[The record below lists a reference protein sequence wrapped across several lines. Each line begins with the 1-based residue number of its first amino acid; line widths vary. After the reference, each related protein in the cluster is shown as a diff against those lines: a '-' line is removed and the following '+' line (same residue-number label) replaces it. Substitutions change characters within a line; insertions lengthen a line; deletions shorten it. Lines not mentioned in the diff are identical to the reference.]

1 MSLSGLPAQARQ
13 YLTLGTRLF
22 ALLVNLG
29 APVTS
34 AAQEIPKHSGTAT
47 PIKHVILIIGENRT
61 FDHVFATLSAEAPGS
76 RLERQQSYRSLSK
89 PQPDCCQPAKLVGG

>member
-13 YLTLGTRLF
+13 HLMVGTSLF

-34 AAQEIPKHSGTAT
+34 AAQELPKHSGTAT
-47 PIKHVILIIGENRT
+47 PIKHVIVIIGEKSNLRSRVR
-61 FDHVFATLSAEAPGS
+61 HLSAEASRS
-76 RLERQQSYRSLSK
+76 RLEL
-89 PQPDCCQPAKLVGG
+89 

>member
-13 YLTLGTRLF
+13 HLMVGTSLF

-34 AAQEIPKHSGTAT
+34 AALDPQAFRYSHA
-47 PIKHVILIIGENRT
+47 HQACHR
-61 FDHVFATLSAEAPGS
+61 DHRRKSNLRSRVRPLSAEAS
-76 RLERQQSYRSLSK
+76 RSRV
-89 PQPDCCQPAKLVGG
+89 KL

>member
-13 YLTLGTRLF
+13 HLMVGPRLF

-34 AAQEIPKHSGTAT
+34 AAQELPKHSGTAT
-47 PIKHVILIIGENRT
+47 PSIM
-61 FDHVFATLSAEAPGS
+61 SS
-76 RLERQQSYRSLSK
+76 
-89 PQPDCCQPAKLVGG
+89 